1 MKLVNISKI
10 LLPILMKIGRNLK
23 ISNQNVLIKRT
34 FVELSSFW
42 PKRPSSRIFYF
53 VEFLKIPFFSWLRI
67 YHPTMSNDLPF
78 DWCNHLCGFFLLI
91 WEITNFLNFL
101 FLNPPKYIL
110 SVFPPKTRTPT
121 RPNRNPTAI

>member
-1 MKLVNISKI
+1 
-10 LLPILMKIGRNLK
+10 
-23 ISNQNVLIKRT
+23 
-34 FVELSSFW
+34 
-42 PKRPSSRIFYF
+42 
-53 VEFLKIPFFSWLRI
+53 
-67 YHPTMSNDLPF
+67 MSNDLPF